1 VGIALA
7 EGRVFGEADDAR
19 APMVVVINRTMAARY
34 WPGQSALGKRMRFNS
49 PQDPWREVVGVIH
62 DVKHWGFDREVNPEL
77 YMPHDQQPSATLT
90 YVLHAAGDPIALV
103 GAVSAH
109 VKDVDP
115 DLPLGAVRTFDDVAA
130 KSMAARRWSAL
141 LLGVLA
147 VLGAV
152 LAAAGIYGV
161 MAHVV
166 SLRTGEIG
174 IRLTLGAAR
183 STVLR
188 QIVSEAIVNTSI
200 GLAIG
205 LAAGFAATRGLRS
218 LLFEI
223 EPTDPVTFVGTAAA
237 VLLMAALAAL
247 VPAIRAMRT
256 DPVAALRAG

>member
-1 VGIALA
+1 
-7 EGRVFGEADDAR
+7 
-19 APMVVVINRTMAARY
+19 
-34 WPGQSALGKRMRFNS
+34 MRFNN
-49 PQDPWREVVGVIH
+49 PQNPWREVVGVIR

-90 YVLHAAGDPIALV
+90 YVLHAAGDPFAIV
-103 GAVSAH
+103 SAVTAH
-109 VKDVDP
+109 VKEVDP
-115 DLPLGAVRTFDDVAA
+115 DLPLGAVRTFDAVAA

-147 VLGAV
+147 FLGVV

-183 STVLR
+183 GAVLR
-188 QIVSEAIVNTSI
+188 QVVGEALLNASV

-205 LAAGFAATRGLRS
+205 LVGRLGAHAG
-218 LLFEI
+218 
-223 EPTDPVTFVGTAAA
+223 PA
-237 VLLMAALAAL
+237 VD
-247 VPAIRAMRT
+247 VVR
-256 DPVAALRAG
+256 D